1 VGHFCFDVLFLFWKV
16 ELKDGLTLRGQN
28 VIPRRNVSLD
38 IVYAERMSDALHL
51 EVSAL
56 NM

>member
-16 ELKDGLTLRGQN
+16 ELIDGLALHGQS

-38 IVYAERMSDALHL
+38 IV
-51 EVSAL
+51 
-56 NM
+56 